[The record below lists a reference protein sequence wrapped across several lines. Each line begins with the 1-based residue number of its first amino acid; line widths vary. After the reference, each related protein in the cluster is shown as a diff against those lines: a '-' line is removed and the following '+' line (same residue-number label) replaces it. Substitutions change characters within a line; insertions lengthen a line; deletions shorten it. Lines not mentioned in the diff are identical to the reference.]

1 MTLSAHASTP
11 AMARKFPH
19 HARDKSRL
27 APRRLDFLFQ
37 KAVRVF
43 SDISPPRIGPGPAS
57 IVAGASGLAGFVAL
71 TAFELKTVVV
81 ATEPV
86 DRGFDRPVARFDHS
100 GPAHAR
106 DAATILDA
114 GRYAALQPADGAAGS
129 IARIV
134 ETPGPAAPVALAH
147 QGTIRRIA

>member
-1 MTLSAHASTP
+1 MSRML
-11 AMARKFPH
+11 PH

-37 KAVRVF
+37 KAMRVF
-43 SDISPPRIGPGPAS
+43 SDVSAPRIGPGPAS
-57 IVAGASGLAGFVAL
+57 IVAGARGPAGFIAL
-71 TAFELKTVVV
+71 AAFELETVVV
-81 ATEPV
+81 AAEPV
-86 DRGFDRPVARFDHS
+86 DRGLDRPVARFDHS

-114 GRYAALQPADGAAGS
+114 CRYAALQPAYCAAGS

-134 ETPGPAAPVALAH
+134 EAP
-147 QGTIRRIA
+147 